1 MSAGEKMLLV
11 PEDAALD
18 GASAIGA
25 IGDGM
30 AVGIEAE
37 DGWEERARQLKPP
50 PEGTAIVVPFDLTPK
65 DYTIEGW
72 RAAYANAVRLNVQ
85 LRAERDAAIAERDH
99 LRADWLNA
107 RAELNEAMEREA
119 RWRTEAIEGRAERD
133 RLRAERDA
141 AVADLDRL
149 RGDEGGAD
157 CDCGGEVPGAGCL
170 DVGAL
175 HALRKGYA
183 LEARVNNE
191 RFQETLR
198 LRAER
203 DAALEALARMRVNY
217 GYFEGRACTVC
228 GEPARAAYKSELLCS
243 RCAVGRLAE
252 RDAAVEENAKL
263 RFRCDLLEGEVGVL
277 KGPDRPVFAEVAR
290 LRQALGAVGK
300 LCAIVESLRDNMN
313 GDYYAFS
320 LMSEG
325 PMDEIEKIASSVG
338 VAPEGPLDEIAKIV
352 DPHAGGAECGRPD
365 CRCHLGGRP

>member
-1 MSAGEKMLLV
+1 VSAGEKMLLV

-37 DGWEERARQLKPP
+37 DGWEEHARQLKPP

-72 RAAYANAVRLNVQ
+72 RQAYANAVRLNVQ
-85 LRAERDAAIAERDH
+85 LRTERDAEVERVT
-99 LRADWLNA
+99 
-107 RAELNEAMEREA
+107 ELFREQS
-119 RWRTEAIEGRAERD
+119 
-133 RLRAERDA
+133 RLVEEQCKLKIQYLSERDA
-141 AVADLDRL
+141 AVADRDRL

-157 CDCGGEVPGAGCL
+157 CDCGEEVPGAGCL

-198 LRAER
+198 LRAECDR
-203 DAALEALARMRVNY
+203 LRPLEQRAVNDPCLNC
-217 GYFEGRACTVC
+217 GATFIDGGRNFA
-228 GEPARAAYKSELLCS
+228 
-243 RCAVGRLAE
+243 
-252 RDAAVEENAKL
+252 N
-263 RFRCDLLEGEVGVL
+263 L
-277 KGPDRPVFAEVAR
+277 KTEVAR

-300 LCAIVESLRDNMN
+300 LCAIVEALRDDTN
-313 GDYYAFS
+313 GDYNAFS

-325 PMDEIEKIASSVG
+325 PLDEIAKIASSVG